1 MDKIELSIIKIA
13 TTPSGNNAIAL
24 TLKEVDGNRRIE
36 IVIGAYEAQAIAL
49 ELEGITPPRP
59 MPHDLLKNVIDK
71 FGATVS
77 EIFIN
82 DLNDGIYYSLIIIDA
97 MGIEI
102 DSRPSDAIALAVR
115 FGCPIYIR
123 EDILEEAMSQSSP
136 NDELENI
143 EGHTKTQRTAP
154 AGSNPISQ
162 VDKLNKQL
170 DKALEDED
178 YEKAAL
184 IRDQI
189 KNILD
194 IS

>member
-123 EDILEEAMSQSSP
+123 EDILEEAMSQFNT
-136 NDELENI
+136 NDDFGNI
-143 EGHTKTQRTAP
+143 ESHSKAP
-154 AGSNPISQ
+154 KANPSSSNPISQ

-189 KNILD
+189 KKILD